1 MKAPTLQEFDA
12 AYNAAEEKE
21 FVNEEGNQQNFC
33 MVPMC
38 QVCGAPMKPNVMYFD
53 ETYSEH
59 YYREKTVSSF
69 LEQSDCLIV
78 IGTAL
83 ATNFAKRIVVH
94 HLDRELPVIEV
105 NLVSAINRGN
115 NIQVLEKSEVA
126 LPALFKEYY
135 RLKKT

>member
-1 MKAPTLQEFDA
+1 MHGNGFYMHCSDEDKDCSLKIMKAPTLQEFDA

-59 YYREKTVSSF
+59 YYRSETIQAWFK
-69 LEQSDCLIV
+69 QIDCMIV
-78 IGTAL
+78 IGTQL
-83 ATNFAKRIVVH
+83 ATQMAKR
-94 HLDRELPVIEV
+94 LVI
-105 NLVSAINRGN
+105 
-115 NIQVLEKSEVA
+115 
-126 LPALFKEYY
+126 
-135 RLKKT
+135 